1 MRFDLRS
8 HARMLLL
15 VSISFHFSYCLGIAE
30 EECRAAGNWLEK
42 MELDGALGWSWG
54 AKDRW

>member
-1 MRFDLRS
+1 
-8 HARMLLL
+8 MLLL

-30 EECRAAGNWLEK
+30 VECRAAGNCLEK